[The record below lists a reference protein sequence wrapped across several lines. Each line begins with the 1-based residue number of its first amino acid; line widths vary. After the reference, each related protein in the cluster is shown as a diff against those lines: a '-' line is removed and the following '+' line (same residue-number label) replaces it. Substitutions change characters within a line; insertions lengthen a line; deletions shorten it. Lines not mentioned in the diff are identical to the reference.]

1 MEENPMSKKVN
12 IRWVGL
18 VIANVLVWCVLS
30 FYGSTAAAPQSA
42 RQPFSNPVEQRHEM
56 IRELKEIKALLKE
69 QNALLRNAATR
80 DAVHDRSE
88 PNRTKPK

>member
-1 MEENPMSKKVN
+1 MSKTHKSWTLL
-12 IRWVGL
+12 IA
-18 VIANVLVWCVLS
+18 ANVLCWCVLS

-69 QNALLRNAATR
+69 QNAMLRNAARR